1 MSEKTELQ
9 KNEGIDRLRKVRG
22 KDRVTNQSDT
32 EVLKYEG
39 IDRLRKVRGKDRVT
53 NQSDTE
59 VFNNEQLEKD
69 YSKTRQKKQP
79 FFLKEE
85 EGTDDLIADAAKK
98 TRREIKFKSEI
109 LREDKS

>member
-9 KNEGIDRLRKVRG
+9 
-22 KDRVTNQSDT
+22 
-32 EVLKYEG
+32 KYEG

-79 FFLKEE
+79 LFLLEA
-85 EGTDDLIADAAKK
+85 EGTNDLIADAAKK
-98 TRREIKFKSEI
+98 TRREIEFKSEI
-109 LREDKS
+109 LKDAES

>member
-9 KNEGIDRLRKVRG
+9 KN
-22 KDRVTNQSDT
+22 
-32 EVLKYEG
+32 EG

-79 FFLKEE
+79 LFLQEE
-85 EGTDDLIADAAKK
+85 EGTYDLIADAAKK
-98 TRREIKFKSEI
+98 TRREIEFKSEI
-109 LREDKS
+109 LKDAES

>member
-9 KNEGIDRLRKVRG
+9 KN
-22 KDRVTNQSDT
+22 
-32 EVLKYEG
+32 EG

-98 TRREIKFKSEI
+98 TRREIEFKSEI
-109 LREDKS
+109 FKDAQS

>member
-1 MSEKTELQ
+1 MSEKTELP
-9 KNEGIDRLRKVRG
+9 KN
-22 KDRVTNQSDT
+22 
-32 EVLKYEG
+32 EG

-79 FFLKEE
+79 LFLQEE
-85 EGTDDLIADAAKK
+85 EGTYDLIADAAKK
-98 TRREIKFKSEI
+98 TRREIEFKSEI
-109 LREDKS
+109 LKDAKS

>member
-1 MSEKTELQ
+1 MQ
-9 KNEGIDRLRKVRG
+9 
-22 KDRVTNQSDT
+22 
-32 EVLKYEG
+32 KYEG

-79 FFLKEE
+79 LFLQEE
-85 EGTDDLIADAAKK
+85 EGTYDLIANAAKK
-98 TRREIKFKSEI
+98 TRREIEFKSEI
-109 LREDKS
+109 LKDAES

>member
-32 EVLKYEG
+32 EVL
-39 IDRLRKVRGKDRVT
+39 
-53 NQSDTE
+53 
-59 VFNNEQLEKD
+59 NNEQLEKD

-79 FFLKEE
+79 LFLQEE
-85 EGTDDLIADAAKK
+85 EGTYDLIANAAKK
-98 TRREIKFKSEI
+98 TRREIEFKSEI
-109 LREDKS
+109 LKDAES

>member
-1 MSEKTELQ
+1 MSG
-9 KNEGIDRLRKVRG
+9 KN
-22 KDRVTNQSDT
+22 
-32 EVLKYEG
+32 VLLKNEG

-79 FFLKEE
+79 LFLQEE
-85 EGTDDLIADAAKK
+85 EGTYDLIANAAKK
-98 TRREIKFKSEI
+98 TRREIEFKSEI
-109 LREDKS
+109 LKDAES